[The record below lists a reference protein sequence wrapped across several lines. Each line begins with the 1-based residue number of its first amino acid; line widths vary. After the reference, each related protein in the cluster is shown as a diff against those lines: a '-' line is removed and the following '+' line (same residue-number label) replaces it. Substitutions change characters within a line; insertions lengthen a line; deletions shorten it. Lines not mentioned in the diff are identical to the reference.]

1 MVTVNWLDGQ
11 AFEAEPPSGNRFL
24 MDAYPKDGEGS
35 RGPTPVETLLAAIGG
50 CSAIDVLSI
59 LEKKR
64 QKVTAYRVEVDG
76 QRTPEGEYPRPFA
89 SIVVRHIVT
98 GENLDPLAVERAVE
112 LSDQKY
118 CSVIATL
125 RTGPTVTSEYVIEDL
140 AATSAQL

>member
-1 MVTVNWLDGQ
+1 
-11 AFEAEPPSGNRFL
+11 
-24 MDAYPKDGEGS
+24 MDAYPKEGEVS
-35 RGPTPVETLLAAIGG
+35 RGPTPIETLLAAIGG

-76 QRTPEGEYPRPFA
+76 QRTAEGEFPRPFT
-89 SIVVRHIVT
+89 SIVLRHIVT
-98 GENLDPLAVERAVE
+98 GEDLDPLAVERAVE

-125 RTGPTVTSEYVIEDL
+125 RSSPTVTSEYIIEDL
-140 AATSAQL
+140 AAASAQI